1 MAEGTRIVTR
11 FAFVPPSHPPHHKTT
26 PFLKNRNMTNSLPR
40 TVLTENC
47 KTELNELNTKLV
59 LQLLF

>member
-11 FAFVPPSHPPHHKTT
+11 FAFVPPSPPQTT
-26 PFLKNRNMTNSLPR
+26 PSLKNRNMTNSLPQA
-40 TVLTENC
+40 VLTANC
-47 KTELNELNTKLV
+47 KTELNELDTKLV